1 MNSLA
6 DEFEV
11 TDAPSAEDIG
21 ALLDGLTAHRVDRI
35 GLADD
40 TQPIGVFM
48 RRGRRVV
55 AGADGRTQ
63 WGWLYVAHLWVDDEL
78 RGTGVGTRVL
88 ATMEDAGRLRGC
100 RAVFLDTLAFQ
111 AKPFYEKLG
120 YCEFGRLDGYP
131 AGGTKY
137 FMWKPLSE

>member
-1 MNSLA
+1 MSE
-6 DEFEV
+6 DFDV
-11 TDAPSAEDIG
+11 TDAPAPEDIA
-21 ALLDGLTAHRVDRI
+21 ALIAGLDTHRRARI

-48 RRGRRVV
+48 RRDGRVI

-63 WGWLYVAHLWVDDEL
+63 WSWLYVAHVWVDESL

-88 ATMEDAGRLRGC
+88 AAIEDAARARGC

-120 YCEFGRLDGYP
+120 YREFGRLDDYP
-131 AGGTKY
+131 AGGTKH
-137 FMWKPLSE
+137 FLWKPL